1 MNLSAKFSQ
10 FIQQGNL
17 FQKGDGLLLAVSGG
31 VDSVVLCEL
40 CHLAGYHFV
49 IAHCNFQLRG
59 EESDRDEAFVA
70 QLALNYKVPF
80 FVQKFDTNTIAKS
93 LKKSIEETAR
103 ELRYQWFQQ
112 LLIQSQS
119 NSLNPDSPNPNTL
132 NPNFLNPNPFKP
144 NFLNSNSLNPNSIN
158 HILTAH
164 HADDNIETVL
174 MNFCRGTGI
183 KGLRG
188 ILPKQGKI
196 IRPLLFAKRLELEA
210 FAANNQLAYVTDST
224 NAINDYTRNFF
235 RNSIIPQ
242 VSEKYPEVKENV
254 LKNIQRF
261 TGVEILYQQAI
272 ALHKKKL
279 MEQKGN
285 EIHIPV
291 LKLLKTI
298 PLPTVLYE
306 IIKEFGFTALQT
318 EDVVS
323 LLQSDTGKYIQSAT
337 HRIIK
342 NRNWLIITPLK
353 NELSI
358 NILVEQSDKK
368 IVFEQGEITLQLKPV
383 AQHHLQTDPCMA
395 QLDASHIK
403 FPLLLRKWK
412 TGDYF
417 YPLGM
422 DKKKKVS
429 RFLIDQKC
437 SLTQK
442 ELVWVLE
449 MDKKILW
456 ILGMRIDNRFKI
468 TPGTKSILSLT
479 FKR

>member
-1 MNLSAKFSQ
+1 MQINLSAKFSQ
-10 FIQQGNL
+10 FIHQSNL
-17 FQKGDGLLLAVSGG
+17 FQKADGLLLAVSGG

-40 CHLAGYHFV
+40 CHLAGYRFV

-59 EESDRDEAFVA
+59 EESNRDEAFVA

-80 FVQKFDTNTIAKS
+80 FVQKFDTYTIAKS

-119 NSLNPDSPNPNTL
+119 NTL
-132 NPNFLNPNPFKP
+132 NPN
-144 NFLNSNSLNPNSIN
+144 SLKY
-158 HILTAH
+158 ILTAH

-279 MEQKGN
+279 MELKGN

-318 EDVVS
+318 EDAVS

-479 FKR
+479 FKW

>member
-1 MNLSAKFSQ
+1 MNLSAKFGQ

-59 EESDRDEAFVA
+59 EESNRDEAFVA

-80 FVQKFDTNTIAKS
+80 LVQKFDTNTIAKS

-119 NSLNPDSPNPNTL
+119 NSINPNSLNPDSL
-132 NPNFLNPNPFKP
+132 KY
-144 NFLNSNSLNPNSIN
+144 
-158 HILTAH
+158 ILTAH

-342 NRNWLIITPLK
+342 NRSWLIITPLK